1 MQKDLFDKIIS
12 FLQGASWAVVFFGAL
27 ITFKLFSSFGWIVS
41 IFVTFLYIFI
51 SLFLVLLLDFFALN
65 RKRFLEQQ
73 KQTKLLE
80 KLVNNK

>member
-27 ITFKLFSSFGWIVS
+27 ITFKLFSSFGFIVTFF
-41 IFVTFLYIFI
+41 ITFLYIFV
-51 SLFLVLLLDFFALN
+51 SLFLVLLLDFFAIN
-65 RKRFLEQQ
+65 RKRFVEEK

-80 KLVNNK
+80 DISKKI